1 MLVRAKKIRKPTN
14 PINRLLALQIW
25 LDSLH
30 ATNHAPIVCHSPR
43 SIKSRATWCT
53 VSASDETISI
63 RWWASNLAV
72 HAGRSATLAD
82 AIVIVTS
89 IKFIRCYD
97 ATLNQVCM
105 I

>member
-1 MLVRAKKIRKPTN
+1 MDACLIET
-14 PINRLLALQIW
+14 
-25 LDSLH
+25 
-30 ATNHAPIVCHSPR
+30 PIVCHTLLDR
-43 SIKSRATWCT
+43 SRAGPHGALFPQVT
-53 VSASDETISI
+53 ETIWI

-89 IKFIRCYD
+89 MKFIRCYD